1 MAQTDTD
8 SEGTVTDNNPSGVPV
23 LSLSDAA
30 LAKVLKLR
38 AEEPEAESL
47 ALWVEIS
54 GVGGG
59 AYSYDVYF
67 QTAKD
72 AQPDDWTGAQN
83 GLMIVVPS
91 DSARRT

>member
-1 MAQTDTD
+1 M
-8 SEGTVTDNNPSGVPV
+8 TDNNPSGVPV

-54 GVGGG
+54 GVEG
-59 AYSYDVYF
+59 AR
-67 QTAKD
+67 TATTCTSRR
-72 AQPDDWTGAQN
+72 PRMPSLTTGRAPKT
-83 GLMIVVPS
+83 G
-91 DSARRT
+91 